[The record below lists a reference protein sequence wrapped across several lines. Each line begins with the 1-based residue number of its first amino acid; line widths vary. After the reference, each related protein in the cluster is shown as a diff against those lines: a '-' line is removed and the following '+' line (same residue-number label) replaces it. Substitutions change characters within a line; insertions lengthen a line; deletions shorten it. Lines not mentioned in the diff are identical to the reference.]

1 MIELNHRKSAASRPA
16 TEFTKQRKRTHVL
29 VEFPHPELESIV
41 VQWEH
46 FRPTVLVQLKR
57 NPAEPLQ
64 FPGKRTDMQTAE
76 GAPKS
81 DPAELNQTL
90 RNFLDAAT
98 GLPFTG
104 EAFLADIVFSA
115 RAFALLQPEPD
126 LVLPAQDLWEART
139 EALSALKLLDAP
151 LLESKAESKN

>member
-1 MIELNHRKSAASRPA
+1 VIELNHRKSAVSQPA
-16 TEFTKQRKRTHVL
+16 TEFANQRKRTHVL

-41 VQWEH
+41 VQWEY

-64 FPGKRTDMQTAE
+64 FPGKRTDMQAPE
-76 GAPKS
+76 GAPRG
-81 DPAELNQTL
+81 DAAELNQTL

-98 GLPFTG
+98 GLPFTE

-151 LLESKAESKN
+151 LSESKAESKN